1 MAHRIAVEGCGGRAT
16 GRSGTPTDGCIG
28 EGVVPVSGLG
38 GVVRGAGTSGAA
50 LMCRVATGIQGV
62 VGASGAHGYLAEGS
76 AGSSE
81 GLAGGSEQP
90 GSTASRTEVPVLSAG
105 QSSEQSSVPA
115 AGAHGVRDGLSGLDA
130 FFSPS
135 WKRTLRASGALW
147 FSARHRSFWAPMVVA
162 SVCGIW
168 PFLAK
173 AVYCEMN

>member
-1 MAHRIAVEGCGGRAT
+1 M
-16 GRSGTPTDGCIG
+16 
-28 EGVVPVSGLG
+28 PVSGLG

-105 QSSEQSSVPA
+105 QSSEQSSSVPA

-130 FFSPS
+130 FFQSVLLLATYVADE
-135 WKRTLRASGALW
+135 RRAVV
-147 FSARHRSFWAPMVVA
+147 FSAPPELLGSDGRRF
-162 SVCGIW
+162 CGIW
-168 PFLAK
+168 PFFGKGSLLRNELILLAL
-173 AVYCEMN
+173 VW